1 MDTLLIRL
9 QSSVGD
15 FDASFI
21 KELHRFEPIMT
32 ARGVD
37 PSSYVIS
44 KDRVQFTELPFF
56 IRPGGNGYN
65 YTVFIDEESFTIT
78 KPNDMAFL
86 GYFEQLC
93 AAAIASDVPLDSVG
107 RSVWSKLCTPFRR
120 IKSWFEAPLFDEPT
134 GSDRS

>member
-21 KELHRFEPIMT
+21 KELHRFEPIMV
-32 ARGVD
+32 ARGLD
-37 PSSYVIS
+37 PASYVIS

-56 IRPGGNGYN
+56 VRPGGNGYN
-65 YTVFIDEESFTIT
+65 YTVFIEGESFTVT
-78 KPNDMAFL
+78 KADDMAFL

-93 AAAIASDVPLDSVG
+93 AAAIEDETQASASPWWAKV
-107 RSVWSKLCTPFRR
+107 CAPFRR
-120 IKSWFEAPLFDEPT
+120 IKAWFDAPLFDETVRP
-134 GSDRS
+134 D

>member
-1 MDTLLIRL
+1 MDSLLIRL
-9 QSSVGD
+9 QSSVVD

-21 KELHRFEPIMT
+21 KELQRFELIMQ
-32 ARGVD
+32 ARGLD
-37 PSSYVIS
+37 PSSYVIC

-65 YTVFIDEESFTIT
+65 YTVFIDDESFTIT
-78 KPNDMAFL
+78 KANDMAFL

-93 AAAIASDVPLDSVG
+93 AVAIASDVPLDSAQL
-107 RSVWSKLCTPFRR
+107 SVWSKLSTPFRR

-134 GSDRS
+134 HSDRS